1 MQRRWQSRR
10 ASSVTMAAGKP
21 RTLYDKIF
29 DDHVVAKLGED
40 GDEGG
45 NALIYIDRH
54 LVHEVTSPQAF
65 EGLRTA
71 GRAVRRPEC
80 TLATVDHNVP
90 TSDRSSF
97 TTVEQFIEQED
108 SRTQVMQL
116 EENVKTFGVTYFGMR
131 DLRQGIVHIIGPEQ
145 GFTMPGMTIVCGD
158 SHTATHGAFGSLAFG
173 IGTSEVE
180 HVLATQ
186 TLVQAKGKNMRVQVN
201 GELAAGGTSKD
212 VVLHIIG
219 VIGTAGGTGSVIE
232 FCGSAI
238 ESLSM
243 EARMSIC
250 NMAIEGGAR
259 AGMIGPDEIT
269 FEYLRGRWVSLL
281 ACLLTYL
288 LHA

>member
-1 MQRRWQSRR
+1 
-10 ASSVTMAAGKP
+10 
-21 RTLYDKIF
+21 
-29 DDHVVAKLGED
+29 
-40 GDEGG
+40 
-45 NALIYIDRH
+45 
-54 LVHEVTSPQAF
+54 
-65 EGLRTA
+65 
-71 GRAVRRPEC
+71 
-80 TLATVDHNVP
+80 
-90 TSDRSSF
+90 
-97 TTVEQFIEQED
+97 
-108 SRTQVMQL
+108 
-116 EENVKTFGVTYFGMR
+116 MR
-131 DLRQGIVHIIGPEQ
+131 DVRQGIVYIIGPEQ

-201 GELAAGGTSKD
+201 GELAAGVTSKD

-288 LHA
+288 LTSCLTGPQ